1 MKRVTHFEMFTFI
14 IGLSFVSF
22 GGGYITIPMLR
33 KKLVLEKEIL
43 TEEQL
48 QDLAAIAQ
56 SSPGSI
62 SCSLSTGVAY
72 EIGGLSMMLTVF
84 LASILPPLFI
94 ISIISVFYDVV
105 MANQVIQSIF
115 KGLEIGVAVIMVIL
129 VKDMILNLYKRD
141 HKVSMMFLMMSI
153 LIHFIF
159 NIHVIFILI
168 FNFVAVMAL
177 YFYQRKEEIA

>member
-1 MKRVTHFEMFTFI
+1 MKPVTKFEKFAFL

-33 KKLVLEKEIL
+33 KKLVEEKKVLSEDI
-43 TEEQL
+43 L

-62 SCSLSTGVAY
+62 SLSLSTGVAY
-72 EIGGLSMMLTVF
+72 EIGGLSMMLTAY

-94 ISIISVFYDVV
+94 ISLISMFYDVV
-105 MANQVIQSIF
+105 MANTLIQSIF

-129 VKDMILNLYKRD
+129 VKDMMVSLYQRDLKASMVFLIFSLMINFIFKVHVIYILLFNFMAVL
-141 HKVSMMFLMMSI
+141 VVSI
-153 LIHFIF
+153 LEKQG
-159 NIHVIFILI
+159 VL
-168 FNFVAVMAL
+168 
-177 YFYQRKEEIA
+177 

>member
-1 MKRVTHFEMFTFI
+1 MKTVSKFEMFIFI

-33 KKLVLEKEIL
+33 KKLVEEKSVL
-43 TEEQL
+43 TEDQL

-72 EIGGLSMMLTVF
+72 EIGGLGMMLTAF
-84 LASILPPLFI
+84 IASILPPLFI
-94 ISIISVFYDVV
+94 ISVISVFYDVV
-105 MANQVIQSIF
+105 MTNAVVQSVF

-129 VKDMILNLYKRD
+129 VKDMMVGLYKRD
-141 HKVSMMFLMMSI
+141 HKVAMLFLAISI
-153 LIHFIF
+153 LI
-159 NIHVIFILI
+159 NYLLKVHVIFILI
-168 FNFVAVMAL
+168 FNFVAVLLVSL
-177 YFYQRKEEIA
+177 YEKVGAQ

>member
-1 MKRVTHFEMFTFI
+1 MKTVSKFEMFTFI

-33 KKLVLEKEIL
+33 KKLVEEKKVLSES
-43 TEEQL
+43 QL

-72 EIGGLSMMLTVF
+72 EIGGLSMMLTAFV
-84 LASILPPLFI
+84 ASILPPLFI
-94 ISIISVFYDVV
+94 ISVISVFYDVV
-105 MANQVIQSIF
+105 MSNAVVQSVF

-129 VKDMILNLYKRD
+129 VKDMMVGLYKRD
-141 HKVSMMFLMMSI
+141 HKIAMVFLCLSI
-153 LIHFIF
+153 MINYVLRV
-159 NIHVIFILI
+159 HVIFILI
-168 FNFVAVMAL
+168 FNFIAVLLVSL
-177 YFYQRKEEIA
+177 YEKGGTT